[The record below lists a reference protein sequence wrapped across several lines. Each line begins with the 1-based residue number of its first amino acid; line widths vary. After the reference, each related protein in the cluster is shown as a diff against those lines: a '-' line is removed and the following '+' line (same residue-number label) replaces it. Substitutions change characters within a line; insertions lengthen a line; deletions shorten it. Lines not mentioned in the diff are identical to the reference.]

1 MVRLTRRI
9 VDKDGNTYVYETEAT
24 AEDIKDMILK
34 ELEENYY
41 LEFTFT
47 LPTGQVVKVQAKLK
61 KAG

>member
-47 LPTGQVVKVQAKLK
+47 LSTGQVVKVQAKLK